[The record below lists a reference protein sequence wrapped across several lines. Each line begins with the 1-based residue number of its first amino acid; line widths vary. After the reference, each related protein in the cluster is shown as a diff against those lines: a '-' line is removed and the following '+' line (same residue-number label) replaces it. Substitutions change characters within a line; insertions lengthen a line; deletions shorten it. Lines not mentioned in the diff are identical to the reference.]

1 MFACGYRQMHA
12 WAMEVGV
19 LRAPGTAATDKRQQP
34 DMGTVS

>member
-12 WAMEVGV
+12 GAMEIGV
-19 LRAPGTAATDKRQQP
+19 LRAPGTAATDNSQQP